1 VETGVK
7 FLLLAPVFH
16 CEDIV
21 TIRLLPTAWRWLDPR
36 DKNRDQKL
44 IFDIPQKDVLILK
57 KIKLSAAEMNA
68 IHSLENGAIEQ
79 KNNVNHIYHTREDI
93 QEAVSGK
100 GHLSGW
106 IPIIMMII
114 RKIKLSDSTQEIEMI

>member
-1 VETGVK
+1 MVIK
-7 FLLLAPVFH
+7 
-16 CEDIV
+16 
-21 TIRLLPTAWRWLDPR
+21 LLPTAWEWLDIR
-36 DKNRDQKL
+36 VKNRDRKL
-44 IFDIPQKDVLILK
+44 IFDIPQEDVLILN

-93 QEAVSGK
+93 QEAAYGK
-100 GHLSGW
+100 EHLSCW

-114 RKIKLSDSTQEIEMI
+114 RKIKLSDSAEEIEMI